1 MTGDA
6 GSAADAD
13 RTAKAAEA
21 VQSLSRSELRSWAK
35 VHPEMG
41 INGNSSS
48 MAIRAAMLKAIR
60 GSKAGGDTSDRL
72 HKEVNQTTPGS
83 KHAGAGGGTEKKDH
97 TEDEAVTAAAAAAA
111 ASAQT
116 ETVAIT
122 TSGRVS
128 NDAKEST
135 QASRGAASGLTSR
148 FGWNR
153 EVSGR
158 LPSTSLTS
166 MPSRHRR
173 QSKIPVGRWR

>member
-60 GSKAGGDTSDRL
+60 GSKAGGDMSDSFLHWRL
-72 HKEVNQTTPGS
+72 
-83 KHAGAGGGTEKKDH
+83 
-97 TEDEAVTAAAAAAA
+97 
-111 ASAQT
+111 
-116 ETVAIT
+116 
-122 TSGRVS
+122 
-128 NDAKEST
+128 
-135 QASRGAASGLTSR
+135 L
-148 FGWNR
+148 
-153 EVSGR
+153 
-158 LPSTSLTS
+158 
-166 MPSRHRR
+166 
-173 QSKIPVGRWR
+173 